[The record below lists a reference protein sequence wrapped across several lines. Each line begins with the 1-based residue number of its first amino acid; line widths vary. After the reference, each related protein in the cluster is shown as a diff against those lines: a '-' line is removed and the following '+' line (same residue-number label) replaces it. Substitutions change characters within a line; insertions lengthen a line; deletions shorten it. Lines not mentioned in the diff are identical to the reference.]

1 MNLILKYMKPY
12 RGKITLTMALKFI
25 GVILELMIPYLLEY
39 KMCIR
44 DSIIV

>member
-25 GVILELMIPYLLEY
+25 GVILELMIPYHFRVY
-39 KMCIR
+39 
-44 DSIIV
+44 D